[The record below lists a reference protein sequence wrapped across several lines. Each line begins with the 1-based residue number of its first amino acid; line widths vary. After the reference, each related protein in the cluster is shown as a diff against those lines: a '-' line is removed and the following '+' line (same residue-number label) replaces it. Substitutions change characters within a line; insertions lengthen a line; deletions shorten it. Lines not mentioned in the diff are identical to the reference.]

1 MDMNELYEQR
11 IRRFDDVMSRKLPD
25 RVPVVPNMNTWMY
38 QFTGISVKKAFTEDP
53 EEIFR
58 AAKYMTEHVPMD
70 APGYL

>member
-38 QFTGISVKKAFTEDP
+38 QFAGISVKKHLRKTRRKFSGRQN
-53 EEIFR
+53 I
-58 AAKYMTEHVPMD
+58 
-70 APGYL
+70 